1 MQSNFVLQQTCK
13 AMEFKVISQ
22 ENWNELL
29 QEISDIKNLL
39 KSNASSID
47 AQKWVSKAEAC
58 KKLRV
63 CAKTLDNYLKKG
75 VLPYTQY
82 ASKIYIKSSDIEMHL
97 EKNYIKKAS

>member
-1 MQSNFVLQQTCK
+1 MNFSL
-13 AMEFKVISQ
+13 ISDESLNQ
-22 ENWNELL
+22 LL
-29 QEISDIKNLL
+29 QEIAEIKSLL
-39 KSNASSID
+39 VSNANQND
-47 AQKWVSKAEAC
+47 LQKWVSKAEAC
-58 KKLRV
+58 KRLRV

>member
-1 MQSNFVLQQTCK
+1 MNFSL
-13 AMEFKVISQ
+13 ISDESLNQ
-22 ENWNELL
+22 LL
-29 QEISDIKNLL
+29 QEIAEIKSLL
-39 KSNASSID
+39 VSNANQND
-47 AQKWVSKAEAC
+47 LQKWVSKAEAC